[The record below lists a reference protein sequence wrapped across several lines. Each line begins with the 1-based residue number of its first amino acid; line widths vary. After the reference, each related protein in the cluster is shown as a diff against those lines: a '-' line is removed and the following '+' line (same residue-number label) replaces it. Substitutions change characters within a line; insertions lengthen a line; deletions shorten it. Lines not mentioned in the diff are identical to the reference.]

1 MSTENV
7 TTGYIARY
15 TVPIHLQSIFK
26 AYLKDCG
33 APHRQDYFLACAIF
47 TVSGSTARHREFYKF
62 LQDCNREKRTLL
74 ITNFKLNAVLEEMRL
89 WGLFPLV
96 EKKGFAFTRISVI
109 SETKILDRL
118 EQYLNT
124 KSLL

>member
-15 TVPIHLQSIFK
+15 TVPVHLQTLFK
-26 AYLKDCG
+26 AYLRNSG
-33 APHRQDYFLACAIF
+33 APHRQDYFLACAVF
-47 TVSGSTARHREFYKF
+47 TVSGSTASHREFYKF

-74 ITNFKLNAVLEEMRL
+74 ITNFKLDASLEEMRL

-96 EKKGFAFTRISVI
+96 EKKGLLFTRISII
-109 SETKILDRL
+109 SETKILDNL
-118 EQYLNT
+118 ERYLHSKN
-124 KSLL
+124 LL